1 MSEAPEAAEVQ
12 TNNAEQIQKTSENI
26 PLNTPQESRLK
37 GKLLSVINRFRTTPR
52 TALEEIANTKDDD
65 KQEQPDKSS
74 DDNSSNNSSS
84 DEADENKAEDQ
95 KDYFD
100 TYQARIEADRARWDA
115 ESARIDA
122 EREEAERKRI
132 AEIKEVEE
140 RRQVRNYYQEIQG
153 STDNLKSSIGNPEFQ
168 KESINKALNWLAETP
183 ERTEVEKRLLS
194 EEKIIAKWLKYPKLN
209 KDEMENIN
217 HMKDTLNLIR
227 KGLADRGRV
236 IKPQIEMGDG
246 SNLDGEP
253 SVPTDPETKQEYAK
267 HQSPMVNA
275 PSIAE
280 TGLQPSG
287 EGSKEIGTVFFEPID
302 GFYQIQPFNMVYR
315 THLSNI
321 PEFAHDVDENGKFR
335 MGGVGAITRAM
346 LPEDLEFSF
355 DLGKSWRKDMSYL
368 KD

>member
-1 MSEAPEAAEVQ
+1 MSETIESVNIQPPTTEQIKSPTENIISNPAPE
-12 TNNAEQIQKTSENI
+12 
-26 PLNTPQESRLK
+26 SRFK
-37 GKLLSVINRFRTTPR
+37 EKILSVLSRFRATPR
-52 TALEEIANTKDDD
+52 TALEEIANIKDDAETED
-65 KQEQPDKSS
+65 IPKNDLVKES
-74 DDNSSNNSSS
+74 SSNTSSA
-84 DEADENKAEDQ
+84 DEADENKAEYQMED
-95 KDYFD
+95 FE
-100 TYQARIEADRARWDA
+100 TYRARRNA
-115 ESARIDA
+115 EVAKRDA

-132 AEIKEVEE
+132 AEIKEVED

-153 STDNLKSSIGNPEFQ
+153 STFKMDLSIGNPEFQ

-183 ERTEVEKRLLS
+183 ERTAEVEKQLLA

-209 KDEMENIN
+209 EDEMSNIN

-236 IKPQIEMGDG
+236 IQPQIEMGDG
-246 SNLDGEP
+246 SNMDGEP
-253 SVPTDPETKQEYAK
+253 SVPTDPETMQEYAK

-287 EGSKEIGTVFFEPID
+287 EGSKEIGTVFFEPIK
-302 GFYQIQPFNMVYR
+302 GLYPILPFNMVYR

-321 PEFAHDVDENGKFR
+321 PEFDGKDENGRPR
-335 MGGVGAITRAM
+335 MGMVGAITRAVP
-346 LPEDLEFSF
+346 PEDLEFSF

-368 KD
+368 KE